1 VSNDLGEAAMSGE
14 MPSIAVDRDDA
25 VALPSPPDL
34 EVTARPRRRS
44 FTTAYK
50 AALLAELDA
59 CQHPGEIGAILRREG
74 VYSSSVAKWRQ
85 QRRDGVLAAVKRG
98 PPAARTVPA
107 KPAVDDEARALR
119 RENAK
124 LRRELEAARL
134 AIDIQKKVAALMEIN
149 LTGSDDES

>member
-1 VSNDLGEAAMSGE
+1 MSAKK
-14 MPSIAVDRDDA
+14 PSIAVGGDDA

-44 FTTAYK
+44 FTAAYK
-50 AALLAELDA
+50 AALLAELDG

-85 QRRDGVLAAVKRG
+85 QRRDGVLASVKRG
-98 PPAARTVPA
+98 PPARTAPA
-107 KPAVDDEARALR
+107 KSAGDEETRALR

-134 AIDIQKKVAALMEIN
+134 AIDIQKKVSALMAVG
-149 LTGSDDES
+149 LTGNDDEP

>member
-1 VSNDLGEAAMSGE
+1 M
-14 MPSIAVDRDDA
+14 
-25 VALPSPPDL
+25 ALPSPPDRV
-34 EVTARPRRRS
+34 VTARPRRRR
-44 FTTAYK
+44 FTAAYN

-85 QRRDGVLAAVKRG
+85 QRRDGVLATVKRG
-98 PPAARTVPA
+98 PPARTALARSA
-107 KPAVDDEARALR
+107 GGDEARALR

-134 AIDIQKKVAALMEIN
+134 AIDIQKKVAALMEIE

>member
-1 VSNDLGEAAMSGE
+1 MIRGKRPWQGKSLQMQLV
-14 MPSIAVDRDDA
+14 
-25 VALPSPPDL
+25 

-44 FTTAYK
+44 FTAAYK
-50 AALLAELDA
+50 AALLAELDG

-85 QRRDGVLAAVKRG
+85 QRRDGVLASVKRG
-98 PPAARTVPA
+98 PPARIAPA
-107 KPAVDDEARALR
+107 QSAGDDEARALR

-134 AIDIQKKVAALMEIN
+134 AIDIQKKVVALMEIK
-149 LTGSDDES
+149 LTGSDGEP

>member
-1 VSNDLGEAAMSGE
+1 MQLV
-14 MPSIAVDRDDA
+14 
-25 VALPSPPDL
+25 

-44 FTTAYK
+44 FTAAYK

-85 QRRDGVLAAVKRG
+85 QRRDGVLTTVKRG
-98 PPAARTVPA
+98 PPGRTAPTKSVG
-107 KPAVDDEARALR
+107 DDETRALR
-119 RENAK
+119 RENAR

-134 AIDIQKKVAALMEIN
+134 AVDIQKKLQPC
-149 LTGSDDES
+149 

>member
-1 VSNDLGEAAMSGE
+1 MTGKR
-14 MPSIAVDRDDA
+14 PSIAVGGDDG

-44 FTTAYK
+44 FTAAYK

-59 CQHPGEIGAILRREG
+59 CQHSGDIGAILRREG

-98 PPAARTVPA
+98 PPARTAPA
-107 KPAVDDEARALR
+107 KPAGDDEPRALR

-134 AIDIQKKVAALMEIN
+134 AIDIQKKVAALMEIDR
-149 LTGSDDES
+149 TGSDDEP